1 MEAVYSLCKSD
12 RREVYWQRRNGQH
25 MLARCSQATSYS
37 FISLLALLSS
47 PTCDLFISL
56 LTPPTPLQRVTS
68 SPTGDFSLN
77 V

>member
-1 MEAVYSLCKSD
+1 MEVVYSLSKAD

-25 MLARCSQATSYS
+25 MLAQCSQATSNS
-37 FISLLALLSS
+37 
-47 PTCDLFISL
+47 FISL
-56 LTPPTPLQRVTS
+56 LTPLALLQRVTS

>member
-1 MEAVYSLCKSD
+1 
-12 RREVYWQRRNGQH
+12 
-25 MLARCSQATSYS
+25 MLARYSQATSYS

-56 LTPPTPLQRVTS
+56 LTPLTLLQRVTS